1 MLKEKINIV
10 EKLNSELDSKNSKIC
25 KHLEQIDQYTLE
37 ALNYK
42 SKCDEQERELE
53 RFRIKLNE
61 KEINAN
67 TQLNSINEQL
77 NNKEEFLNRI
87 YNEVYICC

>member
-1 MLKEKINIV
+1 MNIV
-10 EKLNSELDSKNSKIC
+10 EKLNNELESKNVKIS

-37 ALNYK
+37 ALTYK
-42 SKCDEQERELE
+42 SKCDEQEKELE

-67 TQLNSINEQL
+67 TQLNSISEQL
-77 NNKEEFLNRI
+77 NSKEEFLNRI
-87 YNEVYICC
+87 YNEVLI